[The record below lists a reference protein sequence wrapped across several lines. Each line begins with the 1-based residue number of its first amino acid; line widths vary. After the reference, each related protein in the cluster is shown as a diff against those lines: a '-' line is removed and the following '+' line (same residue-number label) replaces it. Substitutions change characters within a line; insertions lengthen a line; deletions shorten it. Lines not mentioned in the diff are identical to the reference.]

1 MKKLKNISLNEVK
14 TILNEEMG
22 IICGMKLE
30 NMELIYP

>member
-22 IICGMKLE
+22 FYHFIKEYGFE
-30 NMELIYP
+30 N